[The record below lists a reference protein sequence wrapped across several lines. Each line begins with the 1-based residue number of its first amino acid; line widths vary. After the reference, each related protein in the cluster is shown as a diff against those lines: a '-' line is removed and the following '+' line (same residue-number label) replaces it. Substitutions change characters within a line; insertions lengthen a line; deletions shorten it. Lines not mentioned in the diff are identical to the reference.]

1 MTESH
6 ISSTEFRDCMAHIVK
21 GATWQDTR
29 FIITWYGVE
38 MAALVGIADLSYLRD
53 RDGELLR
60 QPRQAPEA
68 KPSPAEPPPAP
79 PPESHESLKERARK
93 GDWQLPRTREEAEQ
107 MKLIGFEIAIENCAA
122 RFRA

>member
-60 QPRQAPEA
+60 QPRQAP
-68 KPSPAEPPPAP
+68 
-79 PPESHESLKERARK
+79 
-93 GDWQLPRTREEAEQ
+93 RTREEAER
-107 MKLIGFEIAIENCAA
+107 MKRIAFEIAIENAA

>member
-60 QPRQAPEA
+60 QPRQAP
-68 KPSPAEPPPAP
+68 
-79 PPESHESLKERARK
+79 
-93 GDWQLPRTREEAEQ
+93 RTREEAER
-107 MKLIGFEIAIENCAA
+107 MKRL
-122 RFRA
+122 